1 MSVIDI
7 YSVDD
12 GQHLEELDFAGID
25 PIMDEGP
32 DYEQLL
38 AEEAEIAAGCV
49 ERKDRSAFE
58 DGVEVGKQLMAR
70 DLLEV
75 APGGFS
81 CQADA
86 ARWARWVVHKLNRTL
101 ADPGF

>member
-7 YSVDD
+7 YSVDE
-12 GQHLEELDFAGID
+12 GQQLEELDFAGVD
-25 PIMDEGP
+25 PMYEGP

-38 AEEAEIAAGCV
+38 TEEAEIEAGCA
-49 ERKDRSAFE
+49 ERQERSAFE
-58 DGVEVGKQLMAR
+58 DGVEIGKQLMAR

-86 ARWARWVVHKLNRTL
+86 ARWARWAVHKLNRTL
-101 ADPGF
+101 ADPRF